1 MFKEFKKFVM
11 RGNMIDLAVGM
22 IIGTAFT
29 GLVNSLVND
38 IFMPV
43 LSLVTG
49 KIDFNNLF
57 VALDG
62 NEYATL
68 ELAKEAG
75 AACLAYGKFVSG
87 IINFILMAF
96 VVFMFVKFINKL
108 KDVNKKEEAP
118 AAPTTKVCPFCKST
132 IAIDATRCPSC
143 TSELEVV
150 TE

>member
-1 MFKEFKKFVM
+1 MLKEFKKFVI

-22 IIGTAFT
+22 IIGSAFT

-38 IFMPV
+38 IFMPA
-43 LSLVTG
+43 LSLITG

-62 NEYATL
+62 KEYATIDA
-68 ELAKEAG
+68 AKEAG
-75 AACLAYGKFVSG
+75 VACLAYGKFISG

-96 VVFMFVKFINKL
+96 VVFLFVKVVNKL
-108 KDVNKKEEAP
+108 REPKKKEEAP
-118 AAPTTKVCPFCKST
+118 AAPTTKVCPYCKST

-150 TE
+150 HE